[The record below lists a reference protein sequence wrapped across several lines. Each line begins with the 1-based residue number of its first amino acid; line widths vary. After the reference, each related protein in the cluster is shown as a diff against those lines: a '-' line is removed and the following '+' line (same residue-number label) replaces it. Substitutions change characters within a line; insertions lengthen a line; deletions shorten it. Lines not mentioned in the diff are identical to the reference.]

1 MKLKLLL
8 FLFTFGIS
16 TSVSAEI
23 VLYCNSELATGFI
36 KENGIYGTT
45 DFELKRYTIK
55 FDDDYSRV
63 KGLNEYSWKCKDA
76 FGNKE
81 LSTVICSN
89 FFNNGELFT
98 YNKKTKRFSYYSG
111 GVFGFIKGNNVGN
124 DTTQMYAGTC
134 EKF

>member
-23 VLYCNSELATGFI
+23 VLYCNSELATGI
-36 KENGIYGTT
+36 AKQNGIYRTS
-45 DFELKRYTIK
+45 DFVPSRYTVK

-63 KGLNEYSWKCKDA
+63 KGLDEHRIWECK
-76 FGNKE
+76 NP
-81 LSTVICSN
+81 
-89 FFNNGELFT
+89 FNNKNSNTVVCISEYNVGETFA
-98 YNKKTKRFSYYSG
+98 YDRKTKRFMNYSAAAS
-111 GVFGFIKGNNVGN
+111 GFVENNT
-124 DTTQMYAGTC
+124 DTNTMTAGTC